1 MSIIRW
7 LHISDLHLNTNE
19 TESIRMRRKL
29 PQYILDNNIE
39 YDYVFCTGDIRD
51 SSAEHWREPFPSA
64 DFLKN
69 LCEIRNIS
77 LDNLFIVPGNHDVN
91 RTASDRENVVENML
105 WHDNKSWSRNYKTE
119 LGNIGDST
127 LQALHDGEKEFRSF
141 LGKIY
146 DRDKLQLYDDY
157 LKPHFVVETEH
168 FNILHIDSTLAY
180 SEKQNR
186 DLIIGSRQLQLALD
200 DLNDSKPTIVLSH
213 YAITSLDPEERRMVS
228 NMLDD
233 YHIYLWLA
241 GHEHYHDLKPCGYIH
256 SIQCGELK
264 IEDRCKSTFLVGEYD
279 TETGQVDIRAY
290 NWFSPEG
297 WAEYPILWRNSKT
310 YTLRLSTKCNDGR
323 SFECVKAE
331 KNNESYKAKMPAKI
345 ISGLFANIESD
356 NEIYSNDNPLVELV
370 NTGKNFV
377 LLGDGGMGKS
387 TMMLD
392 ACFRLSKSGK
402 TVLFLSLE
410 QLEAFGQSIRACIK
424 DYNLNELILFLD
436 GMNEVLAEQKFSKE
450 INMLAMEKRVQIIVS
465 SRGSF
470 LYKYG
475 VEGFE
480 DAVLLLLRDEQLKQV
495 FTESQWN
502 EIVKNYTLKQLLRN
516 PMMAS
521 MYQKTYPVMEKYR
534 DISFLKWNYAVDNAS
549 DLLENYY
556 TSQIAILLNRKDVR
570 GEKIMMAYVAIQQ
583 ILSVIAFSCENVNA
597 FRMDTQSFHDL
608 TDSIINVVA
617 FDSVMNDIRTKYRL
631 RQKPIIDCFEV
642 EDYLLNESNLLKQ
655 SGNYVYFPHQIYRDF
670 LSAKYIVKYTA
681 ADNVDGIW
689 NSRMFP
695 QAIIRHIS
703 ELDGQMWSNTAKL
716 VSDDAKGKANDI
728 KYNQIFNLISSY
740 QCEDADYTCLDL
752 TNVRLPK
759 LPNGDI
765 SLRNSD
771 ISDYSIGCEKD
782 RIPYYNILIFSDD
795 NDWLVGFQNSI
806 MTIWNVETGNRVGE
820 WRLSAQPYSVSFEN
834 NFLYLKIKSRQHD
847 EIIAF
852 ELNDNVWIVNTE
864 NKPDKSSIR
873 FNRVDKS
880 GKAVS
885 RDKELMA
892 GSAPDGLTRICYKGG
907 QIKHILS
914 SRRTVLQSASIS
926 SNGSHAVTL
935 DYEIENDQR
944 KIQMWDITNK
954 KKKME
959 RFCPGNTQNVY
970 MLATGDWILGKTDDR
985 FWCWNWYDEDN
996 FYYLE
1001 AEPLSNSNMKYSS
1014 YENKILYYDGN
1025 GLVLFDLDSKVKN
1038 VLTSNYSYIPEN
1050 LSQAAFLPNGK
1061 LAMVDEHERKV
1072 IFNSI
1077 RNDRLMK
1084 VNSEKLCKIR
1094 GIYAFDK
1101 EPFIAVATSNG
1112 LVSMYHTGTGQRTR
1126 KLETHSNPRII
1137 AWNDQKMAVAC
1148 VSSYSKVIVFRYFSW
1163 DNGRKGNWYEAGPRI
1178 SIEGEILDVS
1188 FNYEN
1193 EELIIITSLGRIY
1206 YLSDLFC
1213 DYHAQTQ
1220 IINSFN
1226 VGAYDFSGVICDE
1239 HIKEELLMNGC
1250 KGNLA

>member
-105 WHDNKSWSRNYKTE
+105 WRDNKSWSRNYKTE

-310 YTLRLSTKCNDGR
+310 YTLRLSTKCNDG
-323 SFECVKAE
+323 
-331 KNNESYKAKMPAKI
+331 
-345 ISGLFANIESD
+345 
-356 NEIYSNDNPLVELV
+356 
-370 NTGKNFV
+370 
-377 LLGDGGMGKS
+377 
-387 TMMLD
+387 
-392 ACFRLSKSGK
+392 
-402 TVLFLSLE
+402 
-410 QLEAFGQSIRACIK
+410 
-424 DYNLNELILFLD
+424 
-436 GMNEVLAEQKFSKE
+436 
-450 INMLAMEKRVQIIVS
+450 
-465 SRGSF
+465 
-470 LYKYG
+470 
-475 VEGFE
+475 
-480 DAVLLLLRDEQLKQV
+480 
-495 FTESQWN
+495 
-502 EIVKNYTLKQLLRN
+502 
-516 PMMAS
+516 
-521 MYQKTYPVMEKYR
+521 
-534 DISFLKWNYAVDNAS
+534 
-549 DLLENYY
+549 
-556 TSQIAILLNRKDVR
+556 
-570 GEKIMMAYVAIQQ
+570 
-583 ILSVIAFSCENVNA
+583 
-597 FRMDTQSFHDL
+597 
-608 TDSIINVVA
+608 
-617 FDSVMNDIRTKYRL
+617 
-631 RQKPIIDCFEV
+631 
-642 EDYLLNESNLLKQ
+642 
-655 SGNYVYFPHQIYRDF
+655 
-670 LSAKYIVKYTA
+670 
-681 ADNVDGIW
+681 
-689 NSRMFP
+689 
-695 QAIIRHIS
+695 
-703 ELDGQMWSNTAKL
+703 QMWSNTAKL

-806 MTIWNVETGNRVGE
+806 MTIWNVETGNSVGE

-907 QIKHILS
+907 QIKHI
-914 SRRTVLQSASIS
+914 
-926 SNGSHAVTL
+926 
-935 DYEIENDQR
+935 
-944 KIQMWDITNK
+944 
-954 KKKME
+954 
-959 RFCPGNTQNVY
+959 P
-970 MLATGDWILGKTDDR
+970 
-985 FWCWNWYDEDN
+985 
-996 FYYLE
+996 
-1001 AEPLSNSNMKYSS
+1001 
-1014 YENKILYYDGN
+1014 
-1025 GLVLFDLDSKVKN
+1025 
-1038 VLTSNYSYIPEN
+1038 
-1050 LSQAAFLPNGK
+1050 
-1061 LAMVDEHERKV
+1061 
-1072 IFNSI
+1072 
-1077 RNDRLMK
+1077 
-1084 VNSEKLCKIR
+1084 
-1094 GIYAFDK
+1094 
-1101 EPFIAVATSNG
+1101 
-1112 LVSMYHTGTGQRTR
+1112 
-1126 KLETHSNPRII
+1126 
-1137 AWNDQKMAVAC
+1137 QK
-1148 VSSYSKVIVFRYFSW
+1148 
-1163 DNGRKGNWYEAGPRI
+1163 
-1178 SIEGEILDVS
+1178 
-1188 FNYEN
+1188 
-1193 EELIIITSLGRIY
+1193 
-1206 YLSDLFC
+1206 
-1213 DYHAQTQ
+1213 
-1220 IINSFN
+1220 
-1226 VGAYDFSGVICDE
+1226 
-1239 HIKEELLMNGC
+1239 
-1250 KGNLA
+1250 

>member
-1 MSIIRW
+1 M
-7 LHISDLHLNTNE
+7 
-19 TESIRMRRKL
+19 
-29 PQYILDNNIE
+29 
-39 YDYVFCTGDIRD
+39 
-51 SSAEHWREPFPSA
+51 
-64 DFLKN
+64 
-69 LCEIRNIS
+69 
-77 LDNLFIVPGNHDVN
+77 
-91 RTASDRENVVENML
+91 
-105 WHDNKSWSRNYKTE
+105 
-119 LGNIGDST
+119 
-127 LQALHDGEKEFRSF
+127 
-141 LGKIY
+141 
-146 DRDKLQLYDDY
+146 
-157 LKPHFVVETEH
+157 
-168 FNILHIDSTLAY
+168 
-180 SEKQNR
+180 
-186 DLIIGSRQLQLALD
+186 LIIGF
-200 DLNDSKPTIVLSH
+200 H
-213 YAITSLDPEERRMVS
+213 RMDGQ
-228 NMLDD
+228 NTRF
-233 YHIYLWLA
+233 
-241 GHEHYHDLKPCGYIH
+241 
-256 SIQCGELK
+256 CGE
-264 IEDRCKSTFLVGEYD
+264 IARH
-279 TETGQVDIRAY
+279 
-290 NWFSPEG
+290 
-297 WAEYPILWRNSKT
+297 IL
-310 YTLRLSTKCNDGR
+310 YG
-323 SFECVKAE
+323 
-331 KNNESYKAKMPAKI
+331 
-345 ISGLFANIESD
+345 
-356 NEIYSNDNPLVELV
+356 
-370 NTGKNFV
+370 
-377 LLGDGGMGKS
+377 
-387 TMMLD
+387 
-392 ACFRLSKSGK
+392 
-402 TVLFLSLE
+402 SL
-410 QLEAFGQSIRACIK
+410 Q
-424 DYNLNELILFLD
+424 
-436 GMNEVLAEQKFSKE
+436 
-450 INMLAMEKRVQIIVS
+450 
-465 SRGSF
+465 
-470 LYKYG
+470 
-475 VEGFE
+475 
-480 DAVLLLLRDEQLKQV
+480 
-495 FTESQWN
+495 
-502 EIVKNYTLKQLLRN
+502 
-516 PMMAS
+516 
-521 MYQKTYPVMEKYR
+521 
-534 DISFLKWNYAVDNAS
+534 NA
-549 DLLENYY
+549 
-556 TSQIAILLNRKDVR
+556 
-570 GEKIMMAYVAIQQ
+570 MMAYVAIQQ

-617 FDSVMNDIRTKYRL
+617 FDSVMNDIRIKYRL

-765 SLRNSD
+765 SLRNSE

-864 NKPDKSSIR
+864 NKPDTSSIR

-954 KKKME
+954 KKQME

-1148 VSSYSKVIVFRYFSW
+1148 VSFYSKVIVFRYFSW
-1163 DNGRKGNWYEAGPRI
+1163 DNGKKGNWYEAGPRI

>member
-1 MSIIRW
+1 
-7 LHISDLHLNTNE
+7 
-19 TESIRMRRKL
+19 MRRKL
-29 PQYILDNNIE
+29 PQYILENNIE

-377 LLGDGGMGKS
+377 LLGNGGMGKS

-475 VEGFE
+475 VEGFQ
-480 DAVLLLLRDEQLKQV
+480 DAVLLLLRDEQ
-495 FTESQWN
+495 
-502 EIVKNYTLKQLLRN
+502 
-516 PMMAS
+516 
-521 MYQKTYPVMEKYR
+521 
-534 DISFLKWNYAVDNAS
+534 
-549 DLLENYY
+549 
-556 TSQIAILLNRKDVR
+556 
-570 GEKIMMAYVAIQQ
+570 
-583 ILSVIAFSCENVNA
+583 
-597 FRMDTQSFHDL
+597 
-608 TDSIINVVA
+608 
-617 FDSVMNDIRTKYRL
+617 
-631 RQKPIIDCFEV
+631 
-642 EDYLLNESNLLKQ
+642 LKQ

-944 KIQMWDITNK
+944 KIQMWDITHK
-954 KKKME
+954 KKQME

-1084 VNSEKLCKIR
+1084 VNREKLCKIR

>member
-29 PQYILDNNIE
+29 PQYILENNIE

-119 LGNIGDST
+119 LGNIDDYT

-331 KNNESYKAKMPAKI
+331 KNNESYKTKMPAKI

-502 EIVKNYTLKQLLRN
+502 EIEKNYTLKQLLRN

-534 DISFLKWNYAVDNAS
+534 D
-549 DLLENYY
+549 
-556 TSQIAILLNRKDVR
+556 
-570 GEKIMMAYVAIQQ
+570 
-583 ILSVIAFSCENVNA
+583 
-597 FRMDTQSFHDL
+597 
-608 TDSIINVVA
+608 
-617 FDSVMNDIRTKYRL
+617 
-631 RQKPIIDCFEV
+631 
-642 EDYLLNESNLLKQ
+642 
-655 SGNYVYFPHQIYRDF
+655 
-670 LSAKYIVKYTA
+670 
-681 ADNVDGIW
+681 
-689 NSRMFP
+689 
-695 QAIIRHIS
+695 
-703 ELDGQMWSNTAKL
+703 KL

-892 GSAPDGLTRICYKGG
+892 GSAPDGLTKICYKGG

-944 KIQMWDITNK
+944 KIQMWEITHK
-954 KKKME
+954 KKQME

-1163 DNGRKGNWYEAGPRI
+1163 DNGKKGNWYEAGPRI